1 VNLEAYIMQG
11 RDWEGQDPSG
21 WLISEK
27 LRGCRAEWDGAGL
40 WSKSGRKI
48 KAPAWFTDGLPVGV
62 RLSGEVY
69 AGRCD
74 VETVARLAVQY
85 GHFKRGVH
93 SFQVFDVPHA
103 PGNVLERVTR
113 AASLIAEA
121 PHAAPVTFTICEGL
135 DHLIDELRA
144 VQDGGGEGL
153 MLHHPTA
160 PWRAGRTNESLKV
173 KSLTTLLCQLA
184 IA

>member
-1 VNLEAYIMQG
+1 MTLDAYIMQG
-11 RDWEGQDPSG
+11 RDWSGQDPTG
-21 WLISEK
+21 WPMSEK

-48 KAPAWFTDGLPVGV
+48 KAPGWFTDGLPAGV

-85 GHFKRGVH
+85 GQFKRGVH
-93 SFQVFDVPHA
+93 SFRVFDAPNS
-103 PGNVLERVTR
+103 PGNVLERVAR
-113 AASLIAEA
+113 AASLIADA
-121 PHAAPVTFTICEGL
+121 PHAAPVAFTVCEGL
-135 DHLIDELRA
+135 ENLIDELRT

-153 MLHHPTA
+153 MLHHPSA
-160 PWRAGRTNESLKV
+160 PWRAGRSNESLKV
-173 KSLTTLLCQLA
+173 KSLSTLLCQLA